1 MSDPTILFS
10 RDAINQLADIV
21 ADRLADKLLP
31 MLASQRESQVELTGN
46 TEKYLTRKEVAK
58 SLSITLPTLSVWT
71 KSGKLKAYRISRRVW
86 YKSDEVEKCL
96 KPMKVNS

>member
-71 KSGKLKAYRISRRVW
+71 KSGKLKFIILSLAFIFTPQ
-86 YKSDEVEKCL
+86 KKKKPTVETAGD
-96 KPMKVNS
+96 